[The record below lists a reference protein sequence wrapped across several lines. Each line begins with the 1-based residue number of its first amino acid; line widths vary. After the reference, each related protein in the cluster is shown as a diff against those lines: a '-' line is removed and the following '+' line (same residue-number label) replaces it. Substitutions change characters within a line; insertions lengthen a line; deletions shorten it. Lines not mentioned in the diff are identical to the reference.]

1 MRALVVDD
9 NKSNRLILKLLL
21 TEFGGFDNIAIAE
34 DGLEAVQK
42 HKDSKFDII
51 FMDIMMPNMNGIEA
65 TKEIRQFDKNA
76 LIVAV
81 SALDDDN
88 NKKEILSCGAEDYIT
103 KPINSDIFNS
113 RVKNYVKL
121 IESRHISAKKSD
133 DAINLFDKNVY
144 TRFII
149 FKSENES
156 QLAEF
161 WEYYLINTVSDS
173 PDDLIDI
180 IRTIYDIGLYLLD
193 IKNKF
198 RIVVEESE
206 EYFYFSIKDKSDISI
221 DIAKKIVDTIN
232 KNYSHIIYEIDDTT
246 ISFSLKKLKK
256 VITTPKETK
265 VETIKTLAEPQAIN
279 TQEEIVAT
287 TIEHTPMVLEK
298 HELVIYDF
306 LEHDDITELEDYIQ
320 ELNSTLLMLQNS
332 ELTQEDILVASGY
345 IGRFAK
351 ILSTY
356 PETFNIS
363 SSMRSL
369 SEGIRSNMDSFREKA
384 KDLAPMLKAFNN
396 DLSTWV
402 RMTFY
407 DGIPS
412 IDYMDNSI
420 ISNANTMLSFI
431 SPEELG
437 DSNLD
442 DIFDF

>member
-1 MRALVVDD
+1 MKALVVDD
-9 NKSNRLILKLLL
+9 NKSNRLILKLLIS
-21 TEFGGFDNIAIAE
+21 EFGGFDDIAIAE
-34 DGLEAVQK
+34 DGLEAVEKHQK
-42 HKDSKFDII
+42 DKYDII

-65 TKEIRQFDKNA
+65 TREIRKFDKNA
-76 LIVAV
+76 IIIAV

-88 NKKEILSCGAEDYIT
+88 NKKEILSCGAEDYLT

-113 RVKNYVKL
+113 RLKNYIKL
-121 IESRHISAKKSD
+121 IESRHISSKKSD
-133 DAINLFDKNVY
+133 DAVNLFDKNVF

-180 IRTIYDIGLYLLD
+180 VRTIYDIGLYLLD

-198 RIVVEESE
+198 RIIVEESE
-206 EYFYFSIKDKSDISI
+206 SHFYFSIKDKNSISP
-221 DIAKKIVDTIN
+221 DKLKKIEEMIG
-232 KNYSHIIYEIDDTT
+232 KNYSHIIYSIDETT
-246 ISFSLKKLKK
+246 ISFSLEKSKK
-256 VITTPKETK
+256 VVVTSKVPEAIQTTPPQIIAPKPVVEIAK
-265 VETIKTLAEPQAIN
+265 VFEQTPQ
-279 TQEEIVAT
+279 
-287 TIEHTPMVLEK
+287 
-298 HELVIYDF
+298 ELTVYDF
-306 LEHDDITELEDYIQ
+306 LERDDITELEDYIQ
-320 ELNSTLLMLQNS
+320 ELNSTMSMLQNS
-332 ELTQEDILVASGY
+332 ELTQEDILVTSGY

-363 SSMRSL
+363 SAMRNL
-369 SEGIRSNMDSFREKA
+369 SEGIRANIESFREKA

-402 RMTFY
+402 RMVFY

-431 SPEELG
+431 SPEEI
-437 DSNLD
+437 DNSNLD

>member
-1 MRALVVDD
+1 
-9 NKSNRLILKLLL
+9 
-21 TEFGGFDNIAIAE
+21 
-34 DGLEAVQK
+34 
-42 HKDSKFDII
+42 
-51 FMDIMMPNMNGIEA
+51 
-65 TKEIRQFDKNA
+65 
-76 LIVAV
+76 
-81 SALDDDN
+81 
-88 NKKEILSCGAEDYIT
+88 
-103 KPINSDIFNS
+103 
-113 RVKNYVKL
+113 VKL

-246 ISFSLKKLKK
+246 ISFYLKKLKK